1 MTFLWGDNRRFNSY
15 SNYFTKQ
22 FGGRVQKISIDAGF
36 SCPNRDGKI
45 STGGCTFCSNEAF
58 NPSYCRP
65 EKSIKQQIEEGIEFH
80 RKRYRRAS
88 QYLAYF
94 QPFSNTYKPLA
105 ELKSVYEQ
113 AFEAIDSHFPQFPP
127 RNDMTS
133 KALETPKIIGIVIGT
148 RPDLVDEALLQYL
161 NELHKTH
168 YVMLE
173 YGVESVYD
181 ETLKRVNRG
190 HDFATAERA
199 IRMTTDFCIPCG
211 AHFIFGLPGE
221 TKAMMLDAADIISQL
236 PLTTVKFHQLQIFK
250 GTTMAEEYLEHPEHF
265 HLFDLEEYIDFVID
279 FAERLN
285 PDIVI
290 ERFAGEVPPRYL
302 ISEPWMKL
310 RYDEVL
316 SRIEKRMEER
326 NTWQGKRFLATT
338 A

>member
-1 MTFLWGDNRRFNSY
+1 MTFPWGDERRFNSY
-15 SNYFTKQ
+15 SRYFAKQ
-22 FGGRVQKISIDAGF
+22 FGGRVQKISIDADF

-80 RKRYRRAS
+80 RRRYRRAS

-94 QPFSNTYKPLA
+94 QPFSNTYKPLE
-105 ELKSVYEQ
+105 ELKSIYQ
-113 AFEAIDSHFPQFPP
+113 Q
-127 RNDMTS
+127 
-133 KALETPKIIGIVIGT
+133 ALEVPEIAGIVIGT
-148 RPDLVDEALLQYL
+148 RPDIVDNCILQL
-161 NELHKTH
+161 FNEIQKTH

-199 IRMTTDFCIPCG
+199 IHMTADYGIPCG
-211 AHFIFGLPGE
+211 AHFIFGLSGE
-221 TKAMMLDAADIISQL
+221 TKTMMLDAADIISQL

-250 GTTMAEEYLEHPEHF
+250 GTKMAEEYQAHPEAF

-285 PDIVI
+285 PNIVI

-302 ISEPWMKL
+302 VSEPWMKL

-316 SRIEKRMEER
+316 SRIEKRMAER
-326 NTWQGKRFLATT
+326 ATWQGKCYHL
-338 A
+338 